1 MDTTTTDTTTTEQTG
16 TAPDRAGAGEVKL
29 GELCDVC
36 GQVVAP
42 EEAVKAEL
50 TVSGAMC
57 PSPMSFHPACYEK
70 ASEMWQPDPDSYCT
84 ADPLFPETGQWAQPE
99 GQQQG

>member
-1 MDTTTTDTTTTEQTG
+1 MDTTTESRTTGPTG
-16 TAPDRAGAGEVKL
+16 SVEGRAGAGEVKL

-36 GQVVAP
+36 GRVVAP

-57 PSPMSFHPACYEK
+57 PSPMTFHPGCYEQ
-70 ASEMWQPDPDSYCT
+70 ASVLWQPDPDSYCT
-84 ADPLFPETGQWAQPE
+84 TDPLFPETGQWTLPE
-99 GQQQG
+99 DPSA